1 MIHKFIFFGKEEVSA
16 QCIKHIKHRN
26 SGPLIRILNTM
37 TPKTTNEEPIPGK
50 THSNCQPQAGI
61 SKSQHMKE
69 QQSVLDIAKTN
80 RTLNEHSKAFL
91 SHRKVI
97 KISTYNVRTLKQ
109 PGKLHQLIDGCINN
123 GIDLVAVQEHR
134 WQTQEQVSTH
144 LEYIDETTWRFEYS
158 SATIEGQGGVG
169 LLISPKLTKYLS
181 STDKISDSRRK
192 LQRKSFNYDHSRI
205 RTNRRQM

>member
-1 MIHKFIFFGKEEVSA
+1 METSYRRLRWALVT
-16 QCIKHIKHRN
+16 N
-26 SGPLIRILNTM
+26 SGPVIRILNTT

-50 THSNCQPQAGI
+50 THSNCQLQAGI

-158 SATIEGQGGVG
+158 SATIEGQEGVG